1 MYSVTHKEQYENMD
15 IKMQQCCD
23 MPIPFG
29 FHTWFIGLF
38 PIGHTVMCVNCRRKA
53 RGFTLEG
60 SVKRWNKKLEKE
72 KQNG

>member
-1 MYSVTHKEQYENMD
+1 MHSVTHKERYEKMD
-15 IKMQQCCD
+15 VKMQQCCD

-29 FHTWFIGLF
+29 FHTWFLCLF

-72 KQNG
+72 KHK